1 MKIMA
6 TTLTN
11 NKLQALPNLNVYL
24 LERRITCMTVPSIV
38 DAIYTACIEK
48 RKITV
53 ANYNVHAFNLSMQLP
68 WFYQFLQT
76 SEIVNCDSVGILK
89 AISYMGCELPLDY
102 RASYTDMMPQVLEK
116 CNQAG
121 LSVFLVGAK
130 PEYLEA
136 ALENLRKQY
145 PNAKFAGHHG
155 YFDKEDPQQNQAV
168 INKINKFK
176 PNILLVGMGMPVQE
190 KWVYT
195 HRKRLNV
202 NAIMLGG
209 AVIDRLAGIVP
220 DCPHAIANIGL
231 EWLYRWFREPKRLA
245 ARYFIGNPA
254 FALQISLGKLY
265 APLRV
270 QQMQPG
276 AYFNIERETQF
287 NDFYNSS
294 TAQNKEFP
302 ATV

>member
-1 MKIMA
+1 MSTMA
-6 TTLTN
+6 IN

-24 LERRITCMTVPSIV
+24 LERRITCMTVASIV
-38 DAIYTACIEK
+38 DAIYTACMEN

-53 ANYNVHAFNLSMQLP
+53 AHYNIHGFNLSMQLP
-68 WFYQFLQT
+68 WFYQFLQS

-89 AISYMGCELPLDY
+89 AIGHMGLELPLDY
-102 RASYTDMMPQVLEK
+102 RASYTVLMPSVLKK
-116 CNQAG
+116 CNESG

-136 ALENLRKQY
+136 ALKNLRKQY

-168 INKINKFK
+168 IDKINEFK

-195 HRKRLNV
+195 YRSRLHV

-209 AVIDRLAGIVP
+209 AVIDRLAGVVS

-254 FALQISLGKLY
+254 FALQITLGKLY

-276 AYFNIERETQF
+276 AYLTTERETQF
-287 NDFYNSS
+287 SEFYISS
-294 TAQNKEFP
+294 NTQTQEVP